1 MKDNRGQGIQ
11 ESIPALLQEE
21 KYACV
26 YTHTHTP
33 LYGSTIKLLFV
44 VHKMKSNLHANC
56 YLLKYMRQ
64 MQTQQRC

>member
-26 YTHTHTP
+26 YTHTHTF
-33 LYGSTIKLLFV
+33 IW
-44 VHKMKSNLHANC
+44 VHNKAALC
-56 YLLKYMRQ
+56 G
-64 MQTQQRC
+64 T